1 MDQQEKDA
9 LDFCNEFTR
18 NEQVRASDKGKVVVE
33 SSSSTQAPR
42 SGSASGTASS
52 TATATEVVMDEF
64 HITRCEGQVTCNLP
78 PSKLLCL
85 AEHRVDFDNLSQ
97 NGFDL
102 REEVHFQGWEKF
114 FTRLNGPVYGA
125 LVKEVWKQAECDHYH
140 VVSHVLGKRIIIT
153 EKTIG
158 ELFGLNH
165 REGIRIGGRNDKDEF
180 INMVVNKKIFTN
192 SESTK
197 PSYEHKPLTL
207 VPKLRIWHRIL
218 LTCINPRPLNLYP
231 DYLNANQKCF
241 LNHPQNN
248 DKLFL
253 PAILFLHLK
262 ESIQESRTSANK
274 DKEIIKY
281 VPFGRLISDILI
293 ENGLIKYLRDEAQF
307 SVDLTAG
314 FGDTLTGKNLKS
326 MEIIDEILIE
336 PTLEADE
343 VILNR
348 RQMVDDLPP
357 FSKDEPIEAV
367 IEYVKSQMDDGKDMS
382 WFTYDMLLDT
392 IKEIEI

>member
-1 MDQQEKDA
+1 MDQPEKDA
-9 LDFCNEFTR
+9 LEFFDEFTR
-18 NEQVRASDKGKVVVE
+18 NEQD
-33 SSSSTQAPR
+33 
-42 SGSASGTASS
+42 
-52 TATATEVVMDEF
+52 EVMMNEC
-64 HITRCEGQVTCNLP
+64 HITRRKGQVTCSLP
-78 PSKLLCL
+78 PSELLCL
-85 AEHRVDFDNLSQ
+85 AEHRIDFDNLSQ

-125 LVKEVWKQAECDHYH
+125 LVKEFWKQADCDHHH

-165 REGIRIGGRNDKDEF
+165 LEGIRIGGRNDKEEF
-180 INMVVNKKIFTN
+180 INLVVNKKIFTDL
-192 SESTK
+192 ESTK
-197 PSYEHKPLTL
+197 QSSEYKPLTL

-218 LTCINPRPLNLYP
+218 LTCINPRPLNLYH

-241 LNHPQNN
+241 LYHLQNN
-248 DKLFL
+248 DKLCL

-281 VPFGRLISDILI
+281 IPFGRLISDILV

-307 SVDLTAG
+307 
-314 FGDTLTGKNLKS
+314 
-326 MEIIDEILIE
+326 
-336 PTLEADE
+336 
-343 VILNR
+343 
-348 RQMVDDLPP
+348 
-357 FSKDEPIEAV
+357 
-367 IEYVKSQMDDGKDMS
+367 
-382 WFTYDMLLDT
+382 
-392 IKEIEI
+392 